1 MLFFLLIH
9 GVVLEANICRTE
21 IFIRENKV
29 IFDKSGSLVFEANI
43 KT

>member
-1 MLFFLLIH
+1 MLFFSSY

-43 KT
+43 KI